1 MNNSTET
8 ISVAH
13 WFDIND
19 IDHLKAHLQKNAA
32 WPEGFI
38 PDHVTCNG
46 MWQIILTGRMSA
58 AFVAEKLAAAEKEA
72 NTLHFDLTDPVQSAA
87 CFKLVGEVLFRK

>member
-1 MNNSTET
+1 
-8 ISVAH
+8 
-13 WFDIND
+13 
-19 IDHLKAHLQKNAA
+19 
-32 WPEGFI
+32 
-38 PDHVTCNG
+38 